1 MNTNATRITNTADV
15 RFRPLSADVTR
26 PRERTQETAQRLSLI
41 AMRNWEKALTGVLA
55 LPAAAALTAG
65 ASVLFAVAILERTFE
80 MAESTF
86 ADVGRRVSD
95 DFDAHGEPRD
105 GREEREEK
113 REWVREGGSQ
123 AS

>member
-1 MNTNATRITNTADV
+1 MNSNQARITNTADV
-15 RFRPLSADVTR
+15 RFRPLSVDVTR

-80 MAESTF
+80 MAESTL
-86 ADVGRRVSD
+86 ADVGRRVGD
-95 DFDAHGEPRD
+95 DFDAHGEPR
-105 GREEREEK
+105 
-113 REWVREGGSQ
+113 EWVKESGSQ
-123 AS
+123 PS